1 MKRERKI
8 RWGFFFV
15 GLIIMAF
22 GITLT
27 IKGKDLGIGPWDVL
41 HYGLFLNAGL
51 SIGAWSIIAG
61 IVILSFTGIMTKS
74 IPKLG
79 AFINMLLVGIFIDI
93 FNYLLPDP
101 SSLWIQ
107 AGVLCIG
114 IIIMGI
120 GIGIYVAAGLGA
132 GPRDSLM
139 LLIVDKTGW
148 RVQWV
153 RNGME
158 LVVLIAGWLLGGPV
172 GIGTIVIALGVGQV
186 VGMSL
191 PMSRNWV
198 EATIARQR
206 EDAPLAG

>member
-1 MKRERKI
+1 
-8 RWGFFFV
+8 
-15 GLIIMAF
+15 
-22 GITLT
+22 
-27 IKGKDLGIGPWDVL
+27 
-41 HYGLFLNAGL
+41 
-51 SIGAWSIIAG
+51 
-61 IVILSFTGIMTKS
+61 
-74 IPKLG
+74 
-79 AFINMLLVGIFIDI
+79 MLLVGIFIDI

-172 GIGTIVIALGVGQV
+172 GFGTIVIALGVGQV
-186 VGMSL
+186 VGWSL

-198 EATIARQR
+198 ETTIARHR
-206 EDAPLAG
+206 EDATLAG